1 MAFEIFQAQEQAAIH
16 RQAQAVHHA
25 HVGIADR
32 RVPLLQPL
40 ERGTGKALAN
50 LLGRPTTYCC
60 GRQFTLRRTFTALS
74 RQLQG
79 QSLGQEAILL
89 RPAFFGQVV
98 DDALQQR
105 VIEGYLHGAHSIHTP
120 ENPTAPLSV

>member
-1 MAFEIFQAQEQAAIH
+1 MVTAN
-16 RQAQAVHHA
+16 
-25 HVGIADR
+25 
-32 RVPLLQPL
+32 
-40 ERGTGKALAN
+40 ALAN

-60 GRQFTLRRTFTALS
+60 GCQFTLRRTFTALS

-105 VIEGYLHGAHSIHTP
+105 VFEGYLHGAHSIHTP